1 MVAPYIRS
9 PEELL
14 NAGITSMLDFFHASI
29 FFYDLDYEELSKK
42 CMIKVEKS
50 KRKSLLDKLEA
61 NVHFH
66 DLSEDENYNI
76 ETNRITESER
86 YKEKNIKDDDVINDD
101 TNIITYDL
109 PFDDITLRYF
119 FENPDKI
126 YCMPSSEFER
136 FMAEIY
142 HRLGYNVELTKFT
155 RDGGKDIILTE
166 KNSLG
171 DFKYYV
177 ECKKYRPNR
186 AVGVEIVR
194 GITGLIFTEG
204 ITAGIIATTSYFSK
218 SAKDYIFDRNLK
230 YKLLMHDFVK
240 IKDMLKR
247 IIGCGCNYQNAY
259 I

>member
-14 NAGITSMLDFFHASI
+14 NAGITLMLDFFHASI

-66 DLSEDENYNI
+66 DVSEDENYNI
-76 ETNRITESER
+76 ETNR
-86 YKEKNIKDDDVINDD
+86 
-101 TNIITYDL
+101 ITYDL